1 MPGQSSSAGRSSPK
15 RSLAR
20 VNFAHALGSAPS
32 NVSALS
38 ERSRQPGDQL
48 NPHPAGFLI
57 ARKPTRSRQNSLIKK
72 DIGKI
77 RVTDTRFSRKPRNP
91 MKTQALTVSNLQLKI
106 SSLRN
111 LFRLEMVSTDCFQQL
126 TPNSNRTLFRLERS
140 SPALGLRRPT
150 LQPQTSNLQNR
161 LNGIANG
168 PLASSTIAA
177 ASRRLDIAHGANA
190 VFRSRASDFPALE
203 LHTGNSINSAYPRH
217 WHDELYLCAILGGA
231 SELHSPGNSQS
242 TQPGTLVLVPAGEI
256 HADRKRDCSFRC
268 MFLDVPAFQQT
279 CEKFTEHKT
288 GEIDFR
294 TQLIRHPRTL
304 SAFLQLYRAL
314 EAPASRLQRESALA
328 VFFHQLVRQ
337 HSSSPLPALSS
348 GNENAAVRR
357 TRQFLDEH
365 FAERISLQDLAQL
378 AGLSP
383 FHLHRSFCRKVG
395 MPPHAYQ
402 VQARLTRALSMLRR
416 GRSIS
421 DAASSTGFVDQS
433 HFARHFKR
441 TIGLTPGQYL
451 AQQECTRRPS
461 SRGLTSSAHP
471 HFSGS

>member
-1 MPGQSSSAGRSSPK
+1 MPGRSASAARSSPK
-15 RSLAR
+15 RR
-20 VNFAHALGSAPS
+20 PLGDRLNLSDNKGHSKNPDLCTQSAK
-32 NVSALS
+32 
-38 ERSRQPGDQL
+38 
-48 NPHPAGFLI
+48 NP
-57 ARKPTRSRQNSLIKK
+57 RK
-72 DIGKI
+72 
-77 RVTDTRFSRKPRNP
+77 P
-91 MKTQALTVSNLQLKI
+91 MKTKPLAFSILQPQTSNVQI
-106 SSLRN
+106 
-111 LFRLEMVSTDCFQQL
+111 LFRLEMNSTDCFQQL
-126 TPNSNRTLFRLERS
+126 TPNSNRTMFRLETPIRGS
-140 SPALGLRRPT
+140 LCPT
-150 LQPQTSNLQNR
+150 SEPQTSNLQHR
-161 LNGIANG
+161 LTRIAIT
-168 PLASSTIAA
+168 PQASSTT
-177 ASRRLDIAHGANA
+177 SRRLDPAQAASA
-190 VFRSRASDFPALE
+190 VFRSRSSDFPSFE
-203 LHTGNSINSAYPRH
+203 MHTGNSINSAYPRH
-217 WHDELYLCAILGGA
+217 WHDELYLCAILGGS

-242 TQPGTLVLVPAGEI
+242 TQPGTLILIPAAEI

-268 MFLDVPAFQQT
+268 LFIDVPAFQQAG
-279 CEKFTEHKT
+279 EKFAEHKI

-314 EAPASRLQRESALA
+314 EAPASRLKRESALA
-328 VFFHQLVRQ
+328 VFFHQLVQR
-337 HSSSPLPALSS
+337 HSSSPLPTLRN

-365 FAERISLQDLAQL
+365 FAERISLHDLAQL

-402 VQARLTRALSMLRR
+402 VQARITRALSMLRR

-421 DAASSTGFVDQS
+421 DAASSLGFVDQS

-451 AQQECTRRPS
+451 AQQECTRRCN